1 MRVAHIMN
9 PNSLRLLCHVNN
21 EMWFPWTR
29 AIHNLSRVQI
39 RRAWDERALMFAQ
52 RKLVLLHRAPRRDL
66 AHVLLAPEIKLH
78 EISGNKPPN
87 KL

>member
-39 RRAWDERALMFAQ
+39 RRAWDERALLEAQ
-52 RKLVLLHRAPRRDL
+52 RQLVLLHRAPRPDL
-66 AHVLLAPEIKLH
+66 AHVLLAPETKLQVIKC
-78 EISGNKPPN
+78 NYMN
-87 KL
+87 